1 MNESLNNM
9 VTVCVDA
16 MGGDQAPRSEIA
28 GAVET
33 VRNHPALN
41 IILVGPAEKIDAELK
56 KHDYD
61 KKRIRIHHCREVIG
75 MHESPTEAIKKKTD
89 SSIVVGLKLHK
100 DREADAF
107 ISTGNTGAVMA
118 SSLLILGRIANVSR
132 PTIGSVFPTEEGT
145 SIVFDVGANVDS
157 KPVHLLEFAAMGSV
171 YAREIFGVR
180 NPRVALLNIGEESTK
195 GDSLTTEAYQLLEKS
210 HLNFIGN
217 IEGKDILKGNAE
229 VIICDGFVGNVV
241 LKFAESVMGV
251 LRNKFRRYA
260 SENFFQKIWVG
271 LMYRT
276 LKRILKDFDYQEY
289 GGVPLLGVNG
299 ISIIGHGRSS
309 PKAVTNMILKAEQM
323 VRHRINEA
331 IHNQIV
337 DVKKL
342 VPV

>member
-1 MNESLNNM
+1 MNQNQNNT

-16 MGGDQAPRSEIA
+16 MGGDEAPKSEVA

-33 VRNHPALN
+33 VRIHPALDV
-41 IILVGPAEKIDAELK
+41 ILVGPADAISAELK
-56 KHDYD
+56 KHRFDPG
-61 KKRIRIHHCREVIG
+61 RIQVHDCTEVIE

-89 SSIVVGLKLHK
+89 SSVIVGLNLHK
-100 DREADAF
+100 ERKADAF

-118 SSLLILGRIANVSR
+118 ASLLILGRIANVSR
-132 PTIGSVFPTEEGT
+132 PTIGSVFPTEAGT

-157 KPVHLLEFAAMGSV
+157 KPIHLLEFAVMGSV
-171 YAREIFGVR
+171 YVKEIFGIQ
-180 NPRVALLNIGEESTK
+180 NPRVALLNIGEENTK
-195 GDSLTTEAYQLLEKS
+195 GNTLTTETYQLLEKS
-210 HLNFIGN
+210 RLNFIGN
-217 IEGKDILKGNAE
+217 IEGRDILKGKAE

-241 LKFAESVMGV
+241 LKFAESVMSV
-251 LRNKFRRYA
+251 LRNKFRKYA

-299 ISIIGHGRSS
+299 VSIIGHGRST

-323 VRHRINEA
+323 VRHKINQA

-342 VPV
+342 VPA